1 MMLRVLVSIR
11 FLRVIVDS
19 MVFFFFIGYRRIA
32 SARNVRKLYSKIGQ
46 EFNVVILLIY
56 QSSAFS
62 IRFKYRSLIGRGIR
76 INLFELLIY

>member
-11 FLRVIVDS
+11 FLRVIIDS
-19 MVFFFFIGYRRIA
+19 VVFFIGYRRIA
-32 SARNVRKLYSKIGQ
+32 SARNVGKLYSEIDQ
-46 EFNVVILLIY
+46 EFNVIILLIY
-56 QSSAFS
+56 QSSSFS

>member
-11 FLRVIVDS
+11 FLRVIIDS
-19 MVFFFFIGYRRIA
+19 MVFFIGYRRIA
-32 SARNVRKLYSKIGQ
+32 SARNVGKLYSEIDQ
-46 EFNVVILLIY
+46 EFNVIILLIY
-56 QSSAFS
+56 QSSSFS

>member
-19 MVFFFFIGYRRIA
+19 MVFFIGYRRIA
-32 SARNVRKLYSKIGQ
+32 SARNVGKLYSKIDQ
-46 EFNVVILLIY
+46 EFNVIILLIY
-56 QSSAFS
+56 QSSFS